1 MAITRLGPNQD
12 ITAAKI
18 AGTINFKNL
27 IINGDMSIAQR
38 GTSVTGVTTTDGY
51 YTCDRW
57 RSQTDIGTWT
67 ISQSTDVPT
76 GQGFANSFKMD
87 CTSAG
92 TSNADEVG
100 IRQYIEGQFLQQLAY
115 GTSSAKSITISF
127 WIKSNK
133 TGDYTFSIKNVN
145 SSQERLLGFNYT
157 IDSADTWEKK
167 TFTFSGDTSTSIEN
181 TNSAEFEIYWWFSA
195 ASALRTGTV
204 SNTWQNFSSGNHAIS
219 TLAGLGGSTDDEVYL
234 TGVQLEVGTSAS
246 DFEFLPYDVNLQ
258 RCERYFEKYERDTT
272 ESHPLQCVAECDSA
286 GRGECILYYKEKRSS
301 PSITLTHTG
310 AQWGRLNGTPNSYV
324 TITGSI
330 TTAVGIGKKSAQIF
344 ATTGGTINT
353 GEITFMR
360 FTGTDK
366 IEIDAEL

>member
-1 MAITRLGPNQD
+1 
-12 ITAAKI
+12 
-18 AGTINFKNL
+18 
-27 IINGDMSIAQR
+27 MSIAQR

-57 RSQTDIGTWT
+57 RSQTDTGTWT

-157 IDSADTWEKK
+157 IDSANTWEKK

-181 TNSAEFEIYWWFSA
+181 TNSAEFELYWWFSA

-204 SNTWQNFSSGNHAIS
+204 SNTWQNYSAGNHAIS

-234 TGVQLEVGTSAS
+234 TGVQLEADTSAS

-258 RCERYFEKYERDTT
+258 RCKRYYEVIVSGTQKAFGFGGSYAT
-272 ESHPLQCVAECDSA
+272 NVVGFNLSYST
-286 GRGECILYYKEKRSS
+286 KRAI
-301 PSITLTHTG
+301 PSLDIT
-310 AQWGRLNGTPNSYV
+310 
-324 TITGSI
+324 
-330 TTAVGIGKKSAQIF
+330 
-344 ATTGGTINT
+344 
-353 GEITFMR
+353 
-360 FTGTDK
+360 TGTDYYNIYTGGNNLMTSISASNFTTTQATGYNNTEVTIADNTIGFFK
-366 IEIDAEL
+366 THNDSNAYIAVDAEL

>member
-1 MAITRLGPNQD
+1 VAITRLGPNQD

-92 TSNADEVG
+92 TSNADEVS

-157 IDSADTWEKK
+157 IDSANTWEKK

-181 TNSAEFEIYWWFSA
+181 TNSAEFELYWWFSA

-204 SNTWQNFSSGNHAIS
+204 SNTWQNYSAGNHAIS

-234 TGVQLEVGTSAS
+234 TGVQLEADTSAS
-246 DFEFLPYDVNLQ
+246 DFEFIPYDVNLQ
-258 RCERYFEKYERDTT
+258 RCQRYYQIFGSTAPTSCNMTNGMAY
-272 ESHPLQCVAECDSA
+272 SA
-286 GRGECILYYKEKRSS
+286 NSSEVFCPTILPVVMRTG
-301 PSITLTHTG
+301 PSVT
-310 AQWGRLNGTPNSYV
+310 QNGTIAYRTPGGTTNVTLNS
-324 TITGSI
+324 
-330 TTAVGIGKKSAQIF
+330 TAVSEK
-344 ATTGGTINT
+344 
-353 GEITFMR
+353 EVFMNFSGS
-360 FTGTDK
+360 FTSGDPGY
-366 IEIDAEL
+366 IRNPDGSSSNYLEVDAEL